1 MANASEMKTLNLE
14 ILEKNK
20 QINQY
25 KLMVSNL
32 NLKITAL
39 EDMKKSLITVAKIL
53 QEDNKQEKIKTWM

>member
-39 EDMKKSLITVAKIL
+39 EDVKKSLITAAKIL

>member
-1 MANASEMKTLNLE
+1 MGNPSEMKTLNLE

-25 KLMVSNL
+25 NLMVSNL

-39 EDMKKSLITVAKIL
+39 EDVKKSLITVAKIL
-53 QEDNKQEKIKTWM
+53 Q